1 MKPTNTQ
8 KEQVDTLTDLIP
20 GRELNPFLVKL
31 MEAAPHI
38 SVILDEDRRIVFAN
52 RKLLDT
58 LAISSFSRAFGSRL
72 GDVFNCRCA
81 AVGPDGC
88 GSAEGCKLCGAYRAI
103 EDSRNTLERQVR
115 ECRISTDGPDRN
127 KAFDFRVI
135 STPVEWD
142 NRIYFLIT
150 VEDISHEKRKTIL
163 ERLFFHDLM
172 NAVNGIS
179 GALDLLKGG
188 SRSDNVLDILESGV
202 QAMTDTIRQQR
213 QITLAES
220 GDLTVNRK
228 KTDAA
233 ELLERTVINYRNS
246 LFDQN
251 MVEINSPGNERIPVN
266 TDPALA
272 GRVLTNMIKNAV
284 EANGNR
290 GAVKAGVRKDK
301 DHVEFYTWNPEFIDR
316 DVQLQIFERS
326 FSTKGRDRGLGTY
339 SMKLIGENY
348 LDGRVTFTSLENEGT
363 TFHFFL
369 PLED

>member
-1 MKPTNTQ
+1 MNTH
-8 KEQVDTLTDLIP
+8 KEQVATLTNLIP

-58 LAISSFSRAFGSRL
+58 LSISSFSRAFGNRL

-81 AVGPDGC
+81 AVGRDGC

-103 EDSRNTLERQVR
+103 EDSRSTLERQVR
-115 ECRISTDGPDRN
+115 ECRIITERPNRN
-127 KAFDFRVI
+127 KAYDFRVI
-135 STPVEWD
+135 STPVQWD
-142 NRIYFLIT
+142 DRLYFLIT

-172 NAVNGIS
+172 NAVNGIA
-179 GALDLLKGG
+179 GALELIKRG
-188 SRSDNVLDILESGV
+188 SRSEDVLDILESGV
-202 QAMTDTIRQQR
+202 QSMTDTIRQQR
-213 QITLAES
+213 EITLAET

-228 KTDAA
+228 KTNAT
-233 ELLERTVINYRNS
+233 ELLQRTVANYRNS
-246 LFDQN
+246 VPDQN
-251 MVEINSPGNERIPVN
+251 PVEIDYTGNDRVFLN

-272 GRVLTNMIKNAV
+272 ERVLANMIKNAV

-290 GAVKAGVRKDK
+290 GAVKAGVRKNK

-326 FSTKGRDRGLGTY
+326 FSTKGKDRGLGTY

-348 LDGRVTFTSLENEGT
+348 LDGRVTFTSLEKEGT
-363 TFHFFL
+363 TFRFIL
-369 PLED
+369 PLEE